1 MAFEFPDDDTPSPA
15 SVTFA
20 KKSAP
25 AKAAAPAD
33 TRPWINF
40 KAGAVVPAAVLLVAA
55 IGAGTY
61 LATRKPAPVAP
72 PVVAAPAP
80 VVTPAPV
87 LAPVV
92 PVAASQTPVPAPA
105 LAPQVA
111 AAPAPAKAK
120 PHAKKPA
127 AAQPFSGPGVVVSQS
142 TGPAARPANTQQHQQ
157 TQQRLNQIVNW

>member
-61 LATRKPAPVAP
+61 LATRKPAPELCSP
-72 PVVAAPAP
+72 NSAAPI
-80 VVTPAPV
+80 
-87 LAPVV
+87 
-92 PVAASQTPVPAPA
+92 A
-105 LAPQVA
+105 LECGLYYTEMSW
-111 AAPAPAKAK
+111 KA
-120 PHAKKPA
+120 
-127 AAQPFSGPGVVVSQS
+127 Q
-142 TGPAARPANTQQHQQ
+142 ANKA
-157 TQQRLNQIVNW
+157 